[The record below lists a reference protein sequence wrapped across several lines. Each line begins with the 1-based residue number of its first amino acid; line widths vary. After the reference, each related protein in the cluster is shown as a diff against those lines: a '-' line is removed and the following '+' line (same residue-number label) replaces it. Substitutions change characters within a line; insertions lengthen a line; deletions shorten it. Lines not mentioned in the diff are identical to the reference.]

1 MYSWTVGNHT
11 DRIKNMF
18 LVYAAGL
25 RALSIAN
32 DLIKDYDY
40 KTGLDKLQDA
50 ETVKLMDEL
59 LQYASRQC

>member
-1 MYSWTVGNHT
+1 
-11 DRIKNMF
+11 MF